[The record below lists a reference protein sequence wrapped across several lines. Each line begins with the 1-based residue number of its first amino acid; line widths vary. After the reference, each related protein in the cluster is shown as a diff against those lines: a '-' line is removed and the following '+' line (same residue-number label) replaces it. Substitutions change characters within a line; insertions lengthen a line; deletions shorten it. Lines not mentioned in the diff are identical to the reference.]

1 MCVYAENESAMKK
14 NEVVLLN
21 LPGESYTIKANIK
34 FTDCCKHSLA
44 AIQAVQNQKEANT
57 GSLAKLLKLK
67 TRTKVMLTVNLD
79 IQDRLINDKTVSIS
93 CIEFVQGIIWKVY
106 IKFLDEK
113 SALKVMRSSYLS
125 RQSYRITTENCEDE
139 ILIKKRSPSPS
150 IKPTQFLLTLVWA
163 SISHSVQE
171 KQV

>member
-1 MCVYAENESAMKK
+1 
-14 NEVVLLN
+14 
-21 LPGESYTIKANIK
+21 
-34 FTDCCKHSLA
+34 
-44 AIQAVQNQKEANT
+44 
-57 GSLAKLLKLK
+57 
-67 TRTKVMLTVNLD
+67 
-79 IQDRLINDKTVSIS
+79 
-93 CIEFVQGIIWKVY
+93 
-106 IKFLDEK
+106 
-113 SALKVMRSSYLS
+113 MRSSYLS